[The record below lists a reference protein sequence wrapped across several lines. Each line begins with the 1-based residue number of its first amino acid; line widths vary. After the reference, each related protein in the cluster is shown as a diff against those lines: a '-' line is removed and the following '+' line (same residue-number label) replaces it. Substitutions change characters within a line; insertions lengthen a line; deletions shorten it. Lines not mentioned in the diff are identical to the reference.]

1 MTTRYRWMLAA
12 AALVWIAAIGLG
24 FRYLVN
30 YSVQPGIAASAPDE
44 WPAESLIPAPRGQHV
59 LVMTLHPHCP
69 CSRASVTEL
78 NNLMAML
85 RPDHVK
91 GYVLVVK
98 PKEFADDWIQ
108 TESYRNALR
117 IPGVEVL
124 LDVDG
129 EEAGRLGAATSGQV
143 LLYGPKG
150 GLLFA
155 GGITPDRGHLGDSPG
170 RARILSLVRTGKA
183 DAKDSL
189 VFGCSL
195 GAKICPPRPHAKDAG
210 L

>member
-1 MTTRYRWMLAA
+1 MADLMTTRYRWRLAA

-24 FRYLVN
+24 LRYLVN
-30 YSVQPGIAASAPDE
+30 YSVQPGIPAAAPDE
-44 WPAESLIPAPRGQHV
+44 WPAESLIPAPQGQHV

-108 TESYRNALR
+108 TESYRN
-117 IPGVEVL
+117 
-124 LDVDG
+124 
-129 EEAGRLGAATSGQV
+129 
-143 LLYGPKG
+143 
-150 GLLFA
+150 
-155 GGITPDRGHLGDSPG
+155 
-170 RARILSLVRTGKA
+170 
-183 DAKDSL
+183 
-189 VFGCSL
+189 
-195 GAKICPPRPHAKDAG
+195 
-210 L
+210 